1 MKFLMALL
9 VTVFAFSFSAE
20 VQAKSVSKNK
30 YYIHYFF
37 ILDRTTSI

>member
-30 YYIHYFF
+30 ECYNMFYK
-37 ILDRTTSI
+37 